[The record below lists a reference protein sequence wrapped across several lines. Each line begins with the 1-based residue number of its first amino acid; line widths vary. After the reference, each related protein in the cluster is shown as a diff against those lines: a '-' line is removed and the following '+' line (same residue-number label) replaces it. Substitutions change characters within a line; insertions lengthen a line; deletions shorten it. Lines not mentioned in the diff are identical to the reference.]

1 MNCDK
6 TSIFD
11 LKVLRQELIMISINE
26 VIKAIEER
34 GYNPT
39 SQLIWYLLS
48 GDPTYI
54 TSYKDAR
61 KKIAKFSRE
70 EVLMA
75 IINGYLGRWK
85 QDIWA

>member
-1 MNCDK
+1 MDK
-6 TSIFD
+6 TVLFSLEEIKNAEIAHTLHEVYLS
-11 LKVLRQELIMISINE
+11 LK
-26 VIKAIEER
+26 ER

-39 SQLIWYLLS
+39 SQLIGYLLS

-75 IINGYLGRWK
+75 IINGYLGR
-85 QDIWA
+85 

>member
-1 MNCDK
+1 MNSEK

-39 SQLIWYLLS
+39 SQLIGYLLS
-48 GDPTYI
+48 GDSTYI

-61 KKIAKFSRE
+61 KKITKFSRE

>member
-1 MNCDK
+1 MNYDK

-11 LKVLRQELIMISINE
+11 LKVLRQELIMININE
-26 VIKAIEER
+26 VVKALEEK

-39 SQLIWYLLS
+39 SQLIGYLLS
-48 GDPTYI
+48 GDASYI
-54 TSYKDAR
+54 TNYKEAR
-61 KKIAKFSRE
+61 KKILRFSRE

-85 QDIWA
+85 DI